1 LLLIV
6 ILIINKKLV
15 QEIPDLLS
23 LSDVPDTPSSYLLL
37 LVFKEM
43 VNKFIVHTKPLPREY
58 DLVNINLLR
67 MLFFLLLS
75 FVSIILEHIDMVIIN
90 FFTTLRLI

>member
-1 LLLIV
+1 MLLIV

-23 LSDVPDTPSSYLLL
+23 LSDVPNTPSSYLLL

-43 VNKFIVHTKPLPREY
+43 VNKFIVHTQTLPREY
-58 DLVNINLLR
+58 DLVNIDLLR

>member
-1 LLLIV
+1 MLIV

-58 DLVNINLLR
+58 DLVNIDLLR

>member
-1 LLLIV
+1 MLLIV

-43 VNKFIVHTKPLPREY
+43 VNKFIVHTKPLPREH

-90 FFTTLRLI
+90 IFTTLRLI

>member
-1 LLLIV
+1 MLLIV

-43 VNKFIVHTKPLPREY
+43 VNKVIVHTQPLPREH
-58 DLVNINLLR
+58 DLVNIDLLR
-67 MLFFLLLS
+67 MVFFLLLS